1 MNPTMTFSWLLVDNP
16 GTSPSALVDKPMKS
30 QEWVVH
36 NLRFVFG
43 NTETTPGIS
52 EEMHI
57 RISLLASL
65 PSQLDSFHGLPFVQ
79 CATYI

>member
-1 MNPTMTFSWLLVDNP
+1 
-16 GTSPSALVDKPMKS
+16 MKS

-36 NLRFVFG
+36 NLCFVFG